1 MHNYPTTNKTRRK
14 NRSTK
19 LSNYQ
24 TTKYDDMHPKT
35 AHSRWAKVRRRK
47 EKQPRKKGTLKNMSN
62 ECGIKVKIL
71 NKFLFLFSH
80 ISCMFLLLS
89 LSPWKLSE
97 AHIYSGYAVKFALLP
112 PYCLV
117 CCCCIPHPPRVD
129 RDRLDSFCCQ
139 KEQHTAHKIIS
150 HKVQSTHESAEPKT
164 PSRTTKQRR
173 KCDDESSSSFLSPYI
188 FLVNLSQ
195 SVDCSNRCFW
205 SAQHTK
211 NGDGNSRNK
220 RKTQIKI
227 ALQPPLSPCHMFR
240 PREKKTHKTKRQ
252 SRLNVSR
259 ILVDDDVVTFSSRPQ
274 RAYTC
279 NRILPSRFSIAD
291 KVDMQQQR
299 GEHKA
304 IDDQLNVLL
313 CEVFFP
319 SSSRTKSFRSLLP
332 APVLD
337 IRM

>member
-1 MHNYPTTNKTRRK
+1 
-14 NRSTK
+14 
-19 LSNYQ
+19 
-24 TTKYDDMHPKT
+24 
-35 AHSRWAKVRRRK
+35 
-47 EKQPRKKGTLKNMSN
+47 MSN

-117 CCCCIPHPPRVD
+117 CCCCIPHPPSVD

-240 PREKKTHKTKRQ
+240 PREKKNTQNKKAIETECLANSRRRRCRNIFISPSTCIYVQSHSLIPFLYRRQ
-252 SRLNVSR
+252 SWHAAAAR
-259 ILVDDDVVTFSSRPQ
+259 
-274 RAYTC
+274 RA
-279 NRILPSRFSIAD
+279 
-291 KVDMQQQR
+291 
-299 GEHKA
+299 
-304 IDDQLNVLL
+304 
-313 CEVFFP
+313 
-319 SSSRTKSFRSLLP
+319 
-332 APVLD
+332 
-337 IRM
+337 